1 MAIRLSKKMCNEMLS
16 TVEGHV
22 DSIGFHSNS
31 RASWTLYFVPNAAV
45 LH

>member
-1 MAIRLSKKMCNEMLS
+1 MAITSSKKTCNEMLS

-31 RASWTLYFVPNAAV
+31 RARWTLCYVPNAAV